1 MAAPPGRGHAIA
13 VTFRWMQSSRGPG
26 PGREHL
32 EGQDLDLD
40 LFLGRAHQDG
50 RDLAR
55 SGALWQVDGS
65 GGIYIW
71 IWTDLDLD
79 AGFAWNRFM

>member
-1 MAAPPGRGHAIA
+1 MAAPLGRGHAIA

-40 LFLGRAHQDG
+40 LFQVGHTEMDGIWPDRVHCGRWM
-50 RDLAR
+50 DLEGYI
-55 SGALWQVDGS
+55 SGS
-65 GGIYIW
+65 GRI
-71 IWTDLDLD
+71 
-79 AGFAWNRFM
+79 